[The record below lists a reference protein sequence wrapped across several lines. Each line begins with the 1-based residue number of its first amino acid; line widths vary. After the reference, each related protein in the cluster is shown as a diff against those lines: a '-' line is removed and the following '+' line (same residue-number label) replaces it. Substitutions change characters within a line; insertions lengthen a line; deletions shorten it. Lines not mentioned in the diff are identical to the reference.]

1 VSTTLEQRARDALAQ
16 YFGADRAEGLRA
28 ATELLSGDF
37 EIADADT
44 VLAMNLA
51 RVVMATNHIVNR
63 EFDPA
68 VGLASQIQTDGE
80 RFDIPE
86 LRARALRLRA
96 LRELFAGSASTA
108 LRLNSEALDQALRSG
123 QSRLV
128 AALSLDTAAGFIA
141 LNGHEKAMPLLQRL
155 HRMLAPEEASSS
167 RFFAHVLH
175 AEASLGLGRLDEAHE
190 QIGLAIHSFGTKAG
204 ERGRIYAAVIEA
216 RISRMR
222 NDHKADDYFEL
233 WIDRARKLRYEQ
245 AIGLLHAEHGWR
257 ALDADGDA
265 AKASRRF
272 DESID
277 LLTERADAG
286 IRLDVHTA
294 LADAYT
300 RLGEGELA
308 REAMRHAMTYM
319 RSERD
324 HHLHEIRE
332 LLELDGD
339 LLEKGKLRAAE
350 EAQRVLL
357 DEMVEQLRDVHGDL
371 KKHLSEA
378 MHDIRGPL
386 TVLELITD
394 SIGETPADSARQ
406 AGVARAASQQI
417 ADIVSLLET
426 GVAKDVVHNTPFAK
440 VLSEALPLYNRYAAR
455 KGSSVSLYAQTDS
468 PVPTHVAILRRIANN
483 LIENAVKFSP
493 PGSAVAISLVERG
506 PDLLLEIRD
515 QGPGFRRHLRPAA
528 PTAGETST
536 GFGLGI
542 VRKLLEASDGRMKL
556 LDYDEGG
563 LVQVRWP
570 LPGYSA

>member
-371 KKHLSEA
+371 KKHSLRQGVERSA
-378 MHDIRGPL
+378 PL
-386 TVLELITD
+386 VQPLRSAEGKQRITLCTD
-394 SIGETPADSARQ
+394 RFARADSRRDFTSYRQQSHRERGEVQPSRQCGRHLPRRAWPRLASRDSRSGPGVPSTPSTGCAHRWGDIDGLWVRHRAQAARSVRRQ
-406 AGVARAASQQI
+406 DEVAR
-417 ADIVSLLET
+417 
-426 GVAKDVVHNTPFAK
+426 
-440 VLSEALPLYNRYAAR
+440 
-455 KGSSVSLYAQTDS
+455 
-468 PVPTHVAILRRIANN
+468 LRRRWAR
-483 LIENAVKFSP
+483 A
-493 PGSAVAISLVERG
+493 GSVALAWLLRLRRG
-506 PDLLLEIRD
+506 AELD
-515 QGPGFRRHLRPAA
+515 LRP
-528 PTAGETST
+528 
-536 GFGLGI
+536 
-542 VRKLLEASDGRMKL
+542 
-556 LDYDEGG
+556 
-563 LVQVRWP
+563 
-570 LPGYSA
+570 